1 MLQKTTNTDLHARR
15 MVAIPK
21 GVANIT
27 QVYAE
32 CAQNAEVWDV
42 EGRRY
47 LDFASGIAVVN
58 TGHSHPTIKAAVE
71 AQIEKFSHTCF
82 HVAPYSLYVE
92 LAERL
97 NALVP
102 GGTPKKTMF
111 ASTGA
116 EAVENAV
123 KIARAYTGRSGII
136 AFGGG
141 FHGRTMMAMALTGK
155 VAPYKAGFGPFP
167 AEVFHAQFPNLQAGF
182 TVEDALDDLEKHF
195 VQDIDPKRV
204 AAIIIEPV
212 QGEGGFN
219 IAPPELM
226 QGLRTLCDEHG
237 ILLIADEVQTG
248 FARTGKMFACDYS
261 SVEPDI
267 VTMAKGIAGGY
278 PISAV
283 TGKAEIM
290 DAAEPGGLG
299 GTYGGSPVGCAAAL
313 AAIDVIEEESLCA
326 RALEI
331 GDRAAFRLDQ
341 MATRKE
347 KGVFGDIRNLGAMIA
362 VELVEGGDMTKPNAG
377 LAKAVVA
384 KAAEKGLL
392 LLSCGTRGNV
402 IRILTPLTIPFKHLD
417 EGLDIIE
424 GCLEELGAFSA

>member
-1 MLQKTTNTDLHARR
+1 MLQKTTNAALHARR
-15 MVAIPK
+15 EKAIPT

-32 CAQNAEVWDV
+32 RAANAEVWDV

-58 TGHSHPTIKAAVE
+58 TGHSHPKIKAAVE
-71 AQIEKFSHTCF
+71 AQIAKFSHTCF

-102 GGTPKKTMF
+102 GKTPKKTMF

-155 VAPYKAGFGPFP
+155 VVPYKAGFGPFP
-167 AEVFHAQFPNLQAGF
+167 SEVFHAQFPNELLGF
-182 TVEDALDDLEKHF
+182 S
-195 VQDIDPKRV
+195 VQDSLADLRTHFTQDIEPSRV

-219 IAPPELM
+219 IAPSALM
-226 QGLRTLCDEHG
+226 QGLRALCDEYG

-248 FARTGKMFACDYS
+248 FARTGRMFASEYS
-261 SVEPDI
+261 GVEPDI
-267 VTMAKGIAGGY
+267 MTMAKGIAGGY

-283 TGKAEIM
+283 TGKADIM
-290 DAAEPGGLG
+290 DAAKPGGLG

-313 AAIDVIEEESLCA
+313 AAIEVIEDENLCE
-326 RALEI
+326 RSIEI
-331 GDRAAFRLDQ
+331 GERTTKRLKK
-341 MATRKE
+341 MACRNGL
-347 KGVFGDIRNLGAMIA
+347 GVFGEVRNLGAMIA
-362 VELVEGGDMTKPNAG
+362 IELVEDGDMAKPNAV
-377 LAKAVVA
+377 LAKQMVA

-402 IRILTPLTIPFKHLD
+402 IRILTPLTIPFDQLE
-417 EGLDIIE
+417 EGLDVLE
-424 GCLEELGAFSA
+424 VCFEELGAF